1 MSDIKKRMAS
11 VKAKRF
17 PGLISLPGETQR
29 AAKRFLDEG
38 IDPQLVAE
46 FVKGAEEVA
55 GIKGFEEDADSWEAL
70 DRAKQYFG
78 TSESR
83 ELALL
88 MAEVLFGKQERGRS
102 KGTKTWTYQ
111 KYLELAVAAS
121 ALWEKN
127 PKLSD
132 ARVATLLSKTEA
144 YKKFSAEVLRQ
155 HMKGAKQAARD
166 YLMDM
171 AVEEAIEQRKM
182 ERADARRKGEL

>member
-1 MSDIKKRMAS
+1 VSDIKKRMAS

-29 AAKRFLDEG
+29 AAKRFLDDG

-83 ELALL
+83 VLALL

-102 KGTKTWTYQ
+102 KGTKTTWTYQ

-144 YKKFSAEVLRQ
+144 YKKFPAEVLRQ

-166 YLMDM
+166 YLEDM
-171 AVEEAIEQRKM
+171 AIEEAE
-182 ERADARRKGEL
+182 ARRKGEL